1 MLLSGQYG
9 IWGGAELLVRQD
21 RQGQALGATEGV
33 GVGVGMGHWLWV
45 RQASLGL
52 NNRHPSEKK
61 TQKTYHLSF
70 ILKHFDD

>member
-1 MLLSGQYG
+1 MG
-9 IWGGAELLVRQD
+9 QD
-21 RQGQALGATEGV
+21 RQGQALRATEGV

-61 TQKTYHLSF
+61 NLSLVF
-70 ILKHFDD
+70 FFF